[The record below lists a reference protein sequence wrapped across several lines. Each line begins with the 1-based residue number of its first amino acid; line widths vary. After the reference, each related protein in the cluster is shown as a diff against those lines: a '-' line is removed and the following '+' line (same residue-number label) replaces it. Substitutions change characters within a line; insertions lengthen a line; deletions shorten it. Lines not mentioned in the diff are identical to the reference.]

1 MLTVDKY
8 GRIRRAHRDGMNI
21 REIARQ
27 FHHSRYKIREVLQGA
42 GEPPKYRR
50 RETQHFPKLA
60 LVLDRILE
68 ILQGDETA
76 PPKQRHTAMRLFE
89 RLRDEHGYTGGY
101 DTVRRFVKQHRGKQQ
116 ETFIPLDH
124 AHGQRM
130 EADFG
135 KIYVDFPEGRKQV
148 SVLILVWSCSNAPFA
163 MALPTERTESIL
175 EGMKQGFEFFG
186 CIPREV
192 WWDNPKTVAEELLIG
207 RDRRMNPRYAAF
219 ASHYAFEPL
228 FCMPASGNE
237 KPVVE
242 NRVKTMQRRWGTPVP
257 TARDMDELNVSLR
270 QNCVKDQLRPATA
283 AGINAANRKLNADE
297 IAAGEIITSE
307 MTAVGDSKVEVTK
320 IKIMISEEAIADASV
335 ASNLTIGDVLK
346 LDIRQSAALPRH
358 PFEACVR
365 SPVTV
370 DKYQMVRFD
379 KVGYSVPRQM
389 AFKAVT
395 VKGFINHVEVIHN
408 EKLVATHVRNYE
420 KGSEILDPLHYLITL
435 TRRPGAL
442 DHANVYRDWQLPE
455 CFVELRSS
463 LEQRHGVR
471 SGVRHFVRVLQLLS
485 DHSVPEVATV
495 IEQLRGSGA
504 ADADRIIRR
513 VESSS
518 TRALNSHQ
526 ADLHGLV
533 RSDVTNVKVPS
544 PGLTHFDSLLVSAS
558 VMKADLLQ
566 GSSHE
571 QINIASLTIGFGQRH
586 VAAEIESETASITN
600 HRPRIREAG
609 SRSIIVESDVRTVS
623 AATDRTGGHGSSV
636 ERFAG
641 PHQAGESASG
651 EGSGQ
656 LRLLSDSVAEQAEDS
671 GTGTRRMDHES
682 FEHLPAGSAGNG

>member
-1 MLTVDKY
+1 MSRMLTVDEY
-8 GRIRRAHRDGMNI
+8 GRIRRAHRDGMSI
-21 REIARQ
+21 REIARE
-27 FHHSRYKIREVLQGA
+27 FHHSRYKVREVLLGG
-42 GEPPKYRR
+42 GEPQKYRR
-50 RETQHFPKLA
+50 RETQSFPKLA
-60 LVLDRILE
+60 LVLDRIQE
-68 ILQGDETA
+68 ILKVDETA

-101 DTVRRFVKQHRGKQQ
+101 DTVRRFVKQHRGKQR

-175 EGMKQGFEFFG
+175 EGMQQAFEFFG
-186 CIPREV
+186 CVPREV
-192 WWDNPKTVAEELLIG
+192 WWDNPKTVAEELLTG

-257 TARDMDELNVSLR
+257 TAKNMDELNVSLR
-270 QNCVKDQLRPATA
+270 QNCVKDQSRPATA
-283 AGINAANRKLNADE
+283 AGVNATTRETNASE
-297 IAAGEIITSE
+297 IAADEIITSE
-307 MTAVGDSKVEVTK
+307 STAVGDTKVEVTT
-320 IKIMISEEAIADASV
+320 IKITIREEAIADTTA
-335 ASNLTIGDVLK
+335 APKITIGDVLK
-346 LDIRQSAALPRH
+346 LDIQKSATLPRH
-358 PFEACVR
+358 SFEACVR

-379 KVGYSVPRQM
+379 NVGYSVPRQM

-408 EKLVATHVRNYE
+408 EKLVATHVRSYAD
-420 KGSEILDPLHYLITL
+420 GSEILDPLHYLITL

-442 DHANVYRDWQLPE
+442 DHSNVYRDWQIPE
-455 CFVELRSS
+455 CFAELRSR

-471 SGVRHFVRVLQLLS
+471 SGVRHYVRVLQLLS
-485 DHSVPEVATV
+485 AHSVPQVATA
-495 IEQLRGSGA
+495 IEQQRGSGA
-504 ADADRIIRR
+504 ADADCIIRR

-518 TRALNSHQ
+518 TRPLNSHQ

-533 RSDVTNVKVPS
+533 RSDVTNVNVPS
-544 PGLTHFDSLLVSAS
+544 PGLSHFDSLLASAS

-571 QINIASLTIGFGQRH
+571 QINISSHTIGFGQRH
-586 VAAEIESETASITN
+586 AAAEIQSAATEAADNRT
-600 HRPRIREAG
+600 RVREAG
-609 SRSIIVESDVRTVS
+609 SGGVVIESDVRAVS
-623 AATDRTGGHGSSV
+623 AETDRTGGHGPSV
-636 ERFAG
+636 ERAAG
-641 PHQAGESASG
+641 THQAGKSSGG

-656 LRLLSDSVAEQAEDS
+656 LRLLGDSNSEQTEDP
-671 GTGTRRMDHES
+671 GTGTRGMDH
-682 FEHLPAGSAGNG
+682 

>member
-1 MLTVDKY
+1 MLTVDEY
-8 GRIRRAHRDGMNI
+8 GRIRRAHRDGMSI

-27 FHHSRYKIREVLQGA
+27 FHHSRYKVRGILRGG
-42 GEPPKYRR
+42 GEPQKYRR
-50 RETQHFPKLA
+50 RETQSFPKLA
-60 LVLDRILE
+60 PVLDRIRE
-68 ILQGDETA
+68 ILQVDETA

-89 RLRDEHGYTGGY
+89 RLRDEHEYSGGY
-101 DTVRRFVKQHRGKQQ
+101 DTVRRFVKQHRAKQR

-135 KIYVDFPEGRKQV
+135 KIYVDFPEGRRQV

-175 EGMKQGFEFFG
+175 EGMKQAFEFFG
-186 CIPREV
+186 CVPREV

-257 TARDMDELNVSLR
+257 TAKDMDELNESLR
-270 QNCVKDQLRPATA
+270 ECCLNDQSRPATA
-283 AGINAANRKLNADE
+283 AGVNATTRETSSIGIAVDE
-297 IAAGEIITSE
+297 SMTSDGTRSDDTKAEAAAGEIAITKEVVADTS
-307 MTAVGDSKVEVTK
+307 AVVK
-320 IKIMISEEAIADASV
+320 
-335 ASNLTIGDVLK
+335 LTIGDILK
-346 LDIRQSAALPRH
+346 LDIQKSAALPRH

-365 SPVTV
+365 SAVTV

-379 KVGYSVPRQM
+379 NVGYSVPRQM

-395 VKGFINHVEVIHN
+395 VKGFINHVEVIFN
-408 EKLVATHVRNYE
+408 DTVVATHSRHYE
-420 KGSEILDPLHYLITL
+420 KGGEILDPLHYLTTL
-435 TRRPGAL
+435 ARRPGAL

-455 CFVELRSS
+455 CFAELRSC

-471 SGVRHFVRVLQLLS
+471 SGVRHYVRVLQLLS
-485 DHSVPEVATV
+485 DHSVPQVATA
-495 IEQLRGSGA
+495 IEHLRSSGDD
-504 ADADRIIRR
+504 DADRIIRR

-533 RSDVTNVKVPS
+533 RSDVTSVKVPS
-544 PGLTHFDSLLVSAS
+544 PGLSHFDSLLPSAS
-558 VMKADLLQ
+558 SMNADDSQ

-571 QINIASLTIGFGQRH
+571 QIHNSRHSVGIGQRH
-586 VAAEIESETASITN
+586 AVTEIQSEAASSTD
-600 HRPRIREAG
+600 HRPGIREAG
-609 SRSIIVESDVRTVS
+609 SGSSVVESDVRTVS
-623 AATDRTGGHGSSV
+623 ASADRRDK
-636 ERFAG
+636 E
-641 PHQAGESASG
+641 
-651 EGSGQ
+651 
-656 LRLLSDSVAEQAEDS
+656 L
-671 GTGTRRMDHES
+671 
-682 FEHLPAGSAGNG
+682 

>member
-8 GRIRRAHRDGMNI
+8 GRIRRAHRDGMSI

-27 FHHSRYKIREVLQGA
+27 FHHSRYKVREVLNGG

-50 RETQHFPKLA
+50 RETQNFPKIA
-60 LVLDRILE
+60 LVLDRIRE
-68 ILQGDETA
+68 ILKVDETA

-89 RLRDEHGYTGGY
+89 RLRDEHGYVGGY
-101 DTVRRFVKQHRGKQQ
+101 DTVRRYVKQHRGKLR

-175 EGMKQGFEFFG
+175 EGMKQAFEFFG
-186 CIPREV
+186 CVPREV

-257 TARDMDELNVSLR
+257 TAKNMDELNVSLR
-270 QNCVKDQLRPATA
+270 QNCVKDQSRPATT
-283 AGINAANRKLNADE
+283 AGVNATSSKTNASE
-297 IAAGEIITSE
+297 IADGKIITSHS
-307 MTAVGDSKVEVTK
+307 TGDDETDVEAAS
-320 IKIMISEEAIADASV
+320 SELTIIEEPIAEPS
-335 ASNLTIGDVLK
+335 SNAKLTIGDVLK
-346 LDIRQSAALPRH
+346 LDIQRSAVLPRH

-365 SPVTV
+365 SAVTV

-379 KVGYSVPRQM
+379 NIGYSVPRQM

-408 EKLVATHVRNYE
+408 EKLVATHTRSYE
-420 KGSEILDPLHYLITL
+420 NGREILDPMHYLTTL

-442 DHANVYRDWQLPE
+442 DHSNVYRDWQLPE
-455 CFVELRSS
+455 CFTELRSR

-471 SGVRHFVRVLQLLS
+471 GGVRHYVRVLQLLS
-485 DHSVPEVATV
+485 DHSVPQVATA
-495 IEQLRGSGA
+495 IEQLRDAGD

-518 TRALNSHQ
+518 TRALNSPQ

-544 PGLTHFDSLLVSAS
+544 PGLSHFDSLLASAS
-558 VMKADLLQ
+558 VMKADLSQ
-566 GSSHE
+566 GSSHGK
-571 QINIASLTIGFGQRH
+571 INDSSHAVRIGQRH
-586 VAAEIESETASITN
+586 AAAEIQSEAASPAN
-600 HRPRIREAG
+600 DQPRIREAG
-609 SRSIIVESDVRTVS
+609 SGSIVVESDVRTVS
-623 AATDRTGGHGSSV
+623 AATNRTGGHGSSV
-636 ERFAG
+636 ERSAG
-641 PHQAGESASG
+641 TDQAGKSSSG

-656 LRLLSDSVAEQAEDS
+656 LRLLCDSISE
-671 GTGTRRMDHES
+671 
-682 FEHLPAGSAGNG
+682 

>member
-1 MLTVDKY
+1 MLTVEDY
-8 GRIRRAHRDGMNI
+8 GRIRRAHRDGMSI
-21 REIARQ
+21 REIARK
-27 FHHSRYKIREVLQGA
+27 FHHSRYKVREVLQGG
-42 GEPPKYRR
+42 GEPQKYRR
-50 RETQHFPKLA
+50 RETQSFPKLA
-60 LVLDRILE
+60 LVVDRIRE
-68 ILQGDETA
+68 ILTADESE

-101 DTVRRFVKQHRGKQQ
+101 DTVRRFVKQHRGKHR

-163 MALPTERTESIL
+163 IALPTERTESIL
-175 EGMKQGFEFFG
+175 EGMQQAFQFFG
-186 CIPREV
+186 CVPREV
-192 WWDNPKTVAEELLIG
+192 WWDNPKTVAEELLTG
-207 RDRRMNPRYAAF
+207 RDRKMNPRYAAF

-257 TARDMDELNVSLR
+257 TAKNMDALNVYLR
-270 QNCVKDQLRPATA
+270 QCCVNDQSRPATA
-283 AGINAANRKLNADE
+283 AGVNATTRENMTNEETSAGTSSPEKIT
-297 IAAGEIITSE
+297 IA
-307 MTAVGDSKVEVTK
+307 
-320 IKIMISEEAIADASV
+320 
-335 ASNLTIGDVLK
+335 DVLK

-358 PFEACVR
+358 SFEACVR
-365 SPVTV
+365 SPVKV
-370 DKYQMVRFD
+370 DKYQMVCFD

-408 EKLVATHVRNYE
+408 EKLVASHVRSYAI
-420 KGSEILDPLHYLITL
+420 GSEILDPRHYLITL

-442 DHANVYRDWQLPE
+442 DHSNVYRDWQLPE
-455 CFVELRSS
+455 CFAELRSR

-471 SGVRHFVRVLQLLS
+471 SGVRHFVRVLQLLGH
-485 DHSVPEVATV
+485 HSVPQVATV
-495 IEQLRGSGA
+495 IEQLRDSGA
-504 ADADRIIRR
+504 ADADHIIRR

-518 TRALNSHQ
+518 TRLQNSHQ

-544 PGLTHFDSLLVSAS
+544 PGLTHFDSLLPSAS
-558 VMKADLLQ
+558 MMKADLSQ
-566 GSSHE
+566 ESFYGQTHDS
-571 QINIASLTIGFGQRH
+571 SLTLGIGQRH
-586 VAAEIESETASITN
+586 AAAEIQSEATEIADDRT
-600 HRPRIREAG
+600 RIRETGA
-609 SRSIIVESDVRTVS
+609 RSVVVESDVRAVS
-623 AATDRTGGHGSSV
+623 VETDRTGSHGPSV
-636 ERFAG
+636 ECAAG
-641 PHQAGESASG
+641 AHQAGESAGG

-656 LRLLSDSVAEQAEDS
+656 L
-671 GTGTRRMDHES
+671 
-682 FEHLPAGSAGNG
+682 

>member
-1 MLTVDKY
+1 MLTVDEY
-8 GRIRRAHRDGMNI
+8 GRIRRAHRDGMSI

-27 FHHSRYKIREVLQGA
+27 FHHSRYKVREILRGG
-42 GEPPKYRR
+42 GEPQKYRR
-50 RETQHFPKLA
+50 RETQSFPKLA
-60 LVLDRILE
+60 PMLDRIRE
-68 ILQGDETA
+68 ILKADEAA

-89 RLRDEHGYTGGY
+89 RLRDEHEYLGGY
-101 DTVRRFVKQHRGKQQ
+101 DTVRRFVKQHRGKQR

-175 EGMKQGFEFFG
+175 EGMQQAFEFFG
-186 CIPREV
+186 CVPREV
-192 WWDNPKTVAEELLIG
+192 WWDNPKTVAEELLTG

-219 ASHYAFEPL
+219 ASHFAFEPL

-257 TARDMDELNVSLR
+257 TATNMDELNAYLR
-270 QNCVKDQLRPATA
+270 QCCVNDQSRPATA
-283 AGINAANRKLNADE
+283 AGVNATTRETTASE
-297 IAAGEIITSE
+297 IAAGEIIESETIEVDATS
-307 MTAVGDSKVEVTK
+307 VEVSTNK
-320 IKIMISEEAIADASV
+320 ITINEEAIADTSV
-335 ASNLTIGDVLK
+335 AVKLTIADVLK
-346 LDIRQSAALPRH
+346 RDIQKSAALPRH
-358 PFEACVR
+358 TFEACVR
-365 SPVTV
+365 SPVMA

-379 KVGYSVPRQM
+379 NVGYSVPRPI
-389 AFKAVT
+389 AFQAVT

-408 EKLVATHVRNYE
+408 ETLVATHVRSY
-420 KGSEILDPLHYLITL
+420 KDGSEILDPLHYLTTL

-442 DHANVYRDWQLPE
+442 DHSNVYRDWQLPE
-455 CFVELRSS
+455 CFAELRTR

-471 SGVRHFVRVLQLLS
+471 SGVRHYIRVLQLLR
-485 DHSVPEVATV
+485 DHAVPQVATA

-518 TRALNSHQ
+518 TRQQNSHQ

-544 PGLTHFDSLLVSAS
+544 PGLFHFDSLLASAS
-558 VMKADLLQ
+558 LMKADLSQ
-566 GSSHE
+566 DKSHE
-571 QINIASLTIGFGQRH
+571 QFNNNSSHTVGIGQRH
-586 VAAEIESETASITN
+586 AAAEIQSEAASIAD
-600 HRPRIREAG
+600 HRP
-609 SRSIIVESDVRTVS
+609 
-623 AATDRTGGHGSSV
+623 
-636 ERFAG
+636 
-641 PHQAGESASG
+641 
-651 EGSGQ
+651 
-656 LRLLSDSVAEQAEDS
+656 
-671 GTGTRRMDHES
+671 
-682 FEHLPAGSAGNG
+682 

>member
-8 GRIRRAHRDGMNI
+8 GRIRRAHRDGMSI

-27 FHHSRYKIREVLQGA
+27 FHHSRYKVREVLQGG
-42 GEPPKYRR
+42 GEPSKYRR
-50 RETQHFPKLA
+50 RETQNFPKLA
-60 LVLDRILE
+60 PVLDRIQE
-68 ILQGDETA
+68 ILKVDETA

-89 RLRDEHGYTGGY
+89 RLRDEYQYTGGY
-101 DTVRRFVKQHRGKQQ
+101 DTVRRFVKQHRGKQR

-135 KIYVDFPEGRKQV
+135 KIYVDFPEGRRQV

-207 RDRRMNPRYAAF
+207 RDRRMNPHYAAF

-257 TARDMDELNVSLR
+257 TAKNMDELNVSLR
-270 QNCVKDQLRPATA
+270 QNCVKDQSRPATA
-283 AGINAANRKLNADE
+283 AGVNATTRETNTSE
-297 IAAGEIITSE
+297 IASGENSAGDDTNVDVTIIQIT
-307 MTAVGDSKVEVTK
+307 
-320 IKIMISEEAIADASV
+320 ISEETITDTTAAPK
-335 ASNLTIGDVLK
+335 LTIGDVLK
-346 LDIRQSAALPRH
+346 LDIRQSAALPRY

-365 SPVTV
+365 SAVTV

-408 EKLVATHVRNYE
+408 EKLVATHVRSYAN
-420 KGSEILDPLHYLITL
+420 STEILDPLHYLTTL
-435 TRRPGAL
+435 TRRPGAIN
-442 DHANVYRDWQLPE
+442 HSNVYRDWQLPE
-455 CFVELRSS
+455 CFAELRTS
-463 LEQRHGVR
+463 LEQRHGAR
-471 SGVRHFVRVLQLLS
+471 CGVRHFVRVLQLLS
-485 DHSVPEVATV
+485 DHAVSQVATA

-504 ADADRIIRR
+504 ADADRIIGR

-518 TRALNSHQ
+518 TRPMNSHQ

-544 PGLTHFDSLLVSAS
+544 PGLTHFDSLLVSTS

-571 QINIASLTIGFGQRH
+571 QINISSLTIGFGQRH
-586 VAAEIESETASITN
+586 VAAEIESEAASIAH

-609 SRSIIVESDVRTVS
+609 SRSGVVESDVRTVS

-641 PHQAGESASG
+641 PHQAGESAGG

-656 LRLLSDSVAEQAEDS
+656 LRLLCDSVTEQAEDS
-671 GTGTRRMDHES
+671 GTGSRRVDYES
-682 FEHLPAGSAGNG
+682 FEHLPAGSAGNR